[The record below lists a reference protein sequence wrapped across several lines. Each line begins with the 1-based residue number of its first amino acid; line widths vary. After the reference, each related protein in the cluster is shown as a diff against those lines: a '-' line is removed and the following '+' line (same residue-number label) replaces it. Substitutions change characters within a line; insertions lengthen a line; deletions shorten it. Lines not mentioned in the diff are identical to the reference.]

1 MLKPAPA
8 AVSLS
13 ILVLSGGVF
22 LSPAASGEPPHPH
35 EPEYSPD
42 IEFPPE
48 YEPRPRERHA
58 PAEERIER
66 HKVPSE
72 GGMLQIPGGEFTMGY
87 DGPLP
92 HEPNERPA
100 HLVRVSTFWIDRTEV
115 SVGDMR
121 ACFDRGSCTA
131 RLGTG
136 PLCTLGRGDPKV
148 AVNCVPWAAA
158 DAYCRA
164 VGKRLPTEAEWELA
178 AGGGQKTRFPWGS
191 SPASCGLAVTLVSN
205 HAGASCSPR
214 GPAQVGTHAR
224 GASPFGVEDMA
235 GNVEEWVAD
244 WYADR
249 YEVVPSL
256 PPVPAP
262 PPPNPQ
268 PSAASSGAASPGP
281 SPAGSA
287 AAAPSPGGPAFG
299 VAHVLR
305 GGGWMSR
312 PRETRVTIRSW
323 GSLNEAGPNVGFR
336 CARD

>member
-1 MLKPAPA
+1 LCCVLA
-8 AVSLS
+8 LS
-13 ILVLSGGVF
+13 AGLFATGQ
-22 LSPAASGEPPHPH
+22 AQGEPPHPH
-35 EPEYSPD
+35 EPEYGPD

-48 YEPRPRERHA
+48 YEEPPRRERRAA
-58 PAEERIER
+58 PSERVER
-66 HKVPSE
+66 RAVPSE
-72 GGMLQIPGGEFTMGY
+72 GGMLQIPGGEFSMGY

-100 HLVRVSTFWIDRTEV
+100 HVVRVATFWIDRTEV
-115 SVGDMR
+115 TVGDMR
-121 ACFDRGSCTA
+121 ACIDRGACTA
-131 RLGTG
+131 RLGAG
-136 PLCTLGRGDPKV
+136 PLCTLGRLDPKV
-148 AVNCVPWAAA
+148 PVNCVPWQAA

-178 AGGGQKTRFPWGS
+178 AGAGLKTRFPWGS
-191 SPASCGLAVTLVSN
+191 VPPHCGVAVTLMSN
-205 HAGASCSPR
+205 RSGASCSAH
-214 GPAQVGTHAR
+214 GPMPIGTHPR

-249 YEVVPSL
+249 YEVQPL
-256 PPVPAP
+256 PQPAP
-262 PPPNPQ
+262 STDKLVADRPAPT
-268 PSAASSGAASPGP
+268 GP
-281 SPAGSA
+281 APA
-287 AAAPSPGGPAFG
+287 GPAFG

-312 PRETRVTIRSW
+312 PRETRVTARSW

>member
-1 MLKPAPA
+1 
-8 AVSLS
+8 
-13 ILVLSGGVF
+13 
-22 LSPAASGEPPHPH
+22 
-35 EPEYSPD
+35 
-42 IEFPPE
+42 
-48 YEPRPRERHA
+48 
-58 PAEERIER
+58 
-66 HKVPSE
+66 
-72 GGMLQIPGGEFTMGY
+72 MLQIPGGEFLMGY

-92 HEPNERPA
+92 HEPNEMPA

-115 SVGDMR
+115 TVGDMR
-121 ACFDRGSCTA
+121 ACLDRGDCSA
-131 RLGTG
+131 RLGAG
-136 PLCTLGRGDPKV
+136 PLCTLGRGDPKA

-191 SPASCGLAVTLVSN
+191 APASCGLAVTLISN
-205 HAGASCSPR
+205 HSGASCSPR
-214 GPAQVGTHAR
+214 GPAQVATHGR

-249 YEVVPSL
+249 YEVL
-256 PPVPAP
+256 PPTHAPA
-262 PPPNPQ
+262 PQ
-268 PSAASSGAASPGP
+268 PSAAPPVPGSAVPPASGAGP
-281 SPAGSA
+281 SPAPSPAPASSAASA
-287 AAAPSPGGPAFG
+287 AAAPSPAGPAFG

-323 GSLNEAGPNVGFR
+323 GSMNESGPNVGFR
-336 CARD
+336 CARE

>member
-1 MLKPAPA
+1 MTKVVRKMVFPCLVAWLA
-8 AVSLS
+8 AA
-13 ILVLSGGVF
+13 GV
-22 LSPAASGEPPHPH
+22 ASGEPPHPH
-35 EPEYSPD
+35 EPDSPD

-48 YEPRPRERHA
+48 YEPPSKREPRHA
-58 PAEERIER
+58 PEATYERR
-66 HKVPSE
+66 KVPTE
-72 GGMLQIPGGEFTMGY
+72 GGMLQIPGGEFQMGY

-92 HEPNERPA
+92 GEPNEKPA
-100 HLVRVSTFWIDRTEV
+100 HLVRVTTFWIDRTEV
-115 SVGDMR
+115 TVGDMR
-121 ACFDRGSCTA
+121 ACIDRGGCTA

-136 PLCTLGRGDPKV
+136 PLCTLGRLDLKV
-148 AVNCVPWAAA
+148 SVNCVPWQAA

-178 AGGGQKTRFPWGS
+178 AGAGQKTRFPWGS
-191 SPASCGLAVTLVSN
+191 TPPTCGSAVTLMSN
-205 HAGASCSPR
+205 HSGASCSPH
-214 GPAQVGTHAR
+214 GPAQVATHPR

-249 YEVVPSL
+249 YEAQPTPSM
-256 PPVPAP
+256 AT
-262 PPPNPQ
+262 Q
-268 PSAASSGAASPGP
+268 SA
-281 SPAGSA
+281 
-287 AAAPSPGGPAFG
+287 GPAFG

-312 PRETRVTIRSW
+312 PRDTRVTSRSW

>member
-1 MLKPAPA
+1 
-8 AVSLS
+8 
-13 ILVLSGGVF
+13 
-22 LSPAASGEPPHPH
+22 
-35 EPEYSPD
+35 
-42 IEFPPE
+42 
-48 YEPRPRERHA
+48 
-58 PAEERIER
+58 
-66 HKVPSE
+66 
-72 GGMLQIPGGEFTMGY
+72 MLQIPGGEFTMGY

-100 HLVRVSTFWIDRTEV
+100 HLVRVNTFWIDRTEV
-115 SVGDMR
+115 TVADMR
-121 ACFDRGSCTA
+121 ACLERGDCSA
-131 RLGTG
+131 RLGAG
-136 PLCTLGRGDPKV
+136 PLCTLGHGDPKV

-191 SPASCGLAVTLVSN
+191 APASCGLAVTLISN
-205 HAGASCSPR
+205 HSGASCAPK
-214 GPAQVGTHAR
+214 GPMQVGTHAR

-249 YEVVPSL
+249 YEVLPAL
-256 PPVPAP
+256 PPVHAPQPAV
-262 PPPNPQ
+262 
-268 PSAASSGAASPGP
+268 PSAAPSGSAAPPASGPVP
-281 SPAGSA
+281 SPAAATSA
-287 AAAPSPGGPAFG
+287 AAAPSPAGPAFG

-323 GSLNEAGPNVGFR
+323 GSMNEAGPNVGFR

>member
-1 MLKPAPA
+1 MLKPAPTPVLLGVLA
-8 AVSLS
+8 
-13 ILVLSGGVF
+13 LSGGLFV
-22 LSPAASGEPPHPH
+22 SAAALGEPPHPH
-35 EPEYSPD
+35 EPEYPD

-48 YEPRPRERHA
+48 YEPRPRERHV
-58 PAEERIER
+58 EERVER
-66 HKVPSE
+66 RKVPSE

-92 HEPNERPA
+92 HEPNEMPA
-100 HLVRVSTFWIDRTEV
+100 HLVRVGTFWIDRTEV

-121 ACFDRGSCTA
+121 ACIDRGGCTA
-131 RLGTG
+131 RLGAG

-191 SPASCGLAVTLVSN
+191 SPASCGLAVSLISN

-214 GPAQVGTHAR
+214 GPAQVGTHSH

-249 YEVVPSL
+249 YEVLPSMPSPVS
-256 PPVPAP
+256 PPPGAAPSSSAAPAP
-262 PPPNPQ
+262 V
-268 PSAASSGAASPGP
+268 AP
-281 SPAGSA
+281 SPA
-287 AAAPSPGGPAFG
+287 GPAFG

-312 PRETRVTIRSW
+312 PRETRVTVRSW
-323 GSLNEAGPNVGFR
+323 GSMNEAGPNVGFR